1 MCQDLSFSSAMYRTE
16 NTKIPSEYFT
26 FILGKA
32 LTKQPI
38 AVQTL
43 LQDKQFL
50 VFTNQTMHDCTV
62 SSEPSYQSL
71 IFKSGLACSVI
82 PLKAQVCP
90 WMYSNYLQCR
100 TLHNRP
106 EAELQEAVI

>member
-1 MCQDLSFSSAMYRTE
+1 MCQDLSFSSAMYQTE

-50 VFTNQTMHDCTV
+50 VFTNQTMHDRAA
-62 SSEPSYQSL
+62 L
-71 IFKSGLACSVI
+71 
-82 PLKAQVCP
+82 
-90 WMYSNYLQCR
+90 YSIKRAILSTTYF
-100 TLHNRP
+100 
-106 EAELQEAVI
+106 